1 MVGHLKVFVEPVGGL
16 DVPEPLDAGGLVGA
30 EGTVE
35 DGGHLGTGDGIL
47 GTEAAVVVAD
57 EQTVLHGGLDS

>member
-1 MVGHLKVFVEPVGGL
+1 MVGHLKVLVEPVGGL